1 MDKFLT
7 LSYYFSA
14 RPDPDFH
21 FTKLTL
27 LVAGLFLVAALAI
40 RIWRRRYAKDEV
52 LQKMLK
58 RYPGPL
64 VTVSLALLVLLL
76 FREGGIPLFSMRI
89 WWILLIVIFATWA
102 VRNVLGLNKEYQD
115 RKKQLNHHQ
124 AQAKYLP
131 KKKH

>member
-1 MDKFLT
+1 MDKFLNI
-7 LSYYFSA
+7 SYYFSA
-14 RPDPDFH
+14 RPDPNFQ

-27 LVAGLFLVAALAI
+27 LVAGLFLLAALAI
-40 RIWRRRYAKDEV
+40 RVWRRKYAKDEV
-52 LQKMLK
+52 LRKILK

-64 VTVSLALLVLLL
+64 VSFSLALLVLLL

-89 WWILLIVIFATWA
+89 WWVILIALFAYWA
-102 VRNVLGLNKEYQD
+102 VRNLLGLKKEYSE
-115 RKKQLNHHQ
+115 RKTQLHHHQ

>member
-1 MDKFLT
+1 MDKL
-7 LSYYFSA
+7 LSLGYYFSVH
-14 RPDPDFH
+14 PDPDFH

-27 LVAGLFLVAALAI
+27 LVAGLFLLAALAI
-40 RIWRRRYAKDEV
+40 RIWRRKYAKDEV
-52 LQKMLK
+52 LRKMLK

-64 VTVSLALLVLLL
+64 VTVSLTLLVLLL
-76 FREGGIPLFSMRI
+76 FREGGIPIFSMRI

-115 RKKQLNHHQ
+115 RKKQLHHHL

>member
-1 MDKFLT
+1 MDKFLK

-27 LVAGLFLVAALAI
+27 LVAGLFLLAALAI
-40 RIWRRRYAKDEV
+40 RIWRRKYAKDEV
-52 LQKMLK
+52 LRKMLK

-64 VTVSLALLVLLL
+64 VTFSLALLVLLL

-89 WWILLIVIFATWA
+89 WWVILIAIFAYWA
-102 VRNVLGLNKEYQD
+102 VRNLMGLNKEYLE
-115 RKKQLNHHQ
+115 RKKQLHHHQ

-131 KKKH
+131 KKKR